1 MPAMLAVGV
10 DYRLSD
16 NLKVALG
23 GNYYFDKSADYGH
36 KVDHDLNPR
45 TPATHIDN
53 SDIIENNG
61 MSIQG
66 GLEFNISDNLLVSG
80 GYVYA
85 NKGVNSRYQ
94 SDMTFGN
101 ATHTIGAGGAL
112 SVTDN
117 IKINLGASY
126 TSYVKN
132 SRTVDHIVEVAGTP
146 VNITAK
152 ETYKKN
158 TIVFGLGVDFSF

>member
-36 KVDHDLNPR
+36 KVDHDQNPR

-85 NKGVNSRYQ
+85 NKGVNNRYQ

-101 ATHTIGAGGAL
+101 ATHTFGAGGAL

-117 IKINLGASY
+117 IKINLGACY
-126 TSYVKN
+126 TAYIKN
-132 SRTVDHIVEVAGTP
+132 SKTVDHIVEVAGVP
-146 VNITAK
+146 VNIPA
-152 ETYKKN
+152 EESYKKS
-158 TIVFGLGVDFSF
+158 TIIFGLGLDFSF